1 MLQLLQ
7 IASSKGVSMNNL
19 SYRKLDH
26 IYRSDASLFGL
37 GGYNI
42 ISGQALRLQLPVDC
56 QLRTSINSLEF
67 IAATISIW
75 VDIIHGE
82 INLETCI
89 LSQTDNTSAAGWLKK
104 SNFSEEEDEIVQLTT
119 AQKLAS
125 LILSSEG
132 CLYSQ
137 WFPGTLNEVS
147 DACSR
152 DNHLDDS
159 KLTHLILMLVPQQV
173 PFGFKICQVPTEI
186 TSWLI
191 CLLRSQPQKEQWNQ
205 AQVPSKLSLGRD
217 ISNTSNQ
224 LQSQMI
230 LTSTISPRSKKSRY

>member
-7 IASSKGVSMNNL
+7 IASSKGVSMNSL

-104 SNFSEEEDEIVQLTT
+104 SNFSEEEDEVVQLTT
-119 AQKLAS
+119 A
-125 LILSSEG
+125 
-132 CLYSQ
+132 
-137 WFPGTLNEVS
+137 
-147 DACSR
+147 
-152 DNHLDDS
+152 
-159 KLTHLILMLVPQQV
+159 
-173 PFGFKICQVPTEI
+173 
-186 TSWLI
+186 
-191 CLLRSQPQKEQWNQ
+191 
-205 AQVPSKLSLGRD
+205 
-217 ISNTSNQ
+217 
-224 LQSQMI
+224 
-230 LTSTISPRSKKSRY
+230 

>member
-1 MLQLLQ
+1 MDMLRHFLSCLRRVLYRTSLHRFTFLRNCETADLELMLQLLQ
-7 IASSKGVSMNNL
+7 IASSKGVSMNSL

-104 SNFSEEEDEIVQLTT
+104 SNFSEEEDEVVQLTT
-119 AQKLAS
+119 A
-125 LILSSEG
+125 
-132 CLYSQ
+132 
-137 WFPGTLNEVS
+137 
-147 DACSR
+147 
-152 DNHLDDS
+152 
-159 KLTHLILMLVPQQV
+159 
-173 PFGFKICQVPTEI
+173 
-186 TSWLI
+186 
-191 CLLRSQPQKEQWNQ
+191 
-205 AQVPSKLSLGRD
+205 
-217 ISNTSNQ
+217 
-224 LQSQMI
+224 
-230 LTSTISPRSKKSRY
+230 